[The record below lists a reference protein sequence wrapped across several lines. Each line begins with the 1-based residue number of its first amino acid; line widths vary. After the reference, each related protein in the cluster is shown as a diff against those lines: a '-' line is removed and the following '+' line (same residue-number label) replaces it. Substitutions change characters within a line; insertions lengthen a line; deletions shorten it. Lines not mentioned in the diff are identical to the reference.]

1 MIFNWF
7 DWRKDSGKEYPKI
20 HPSQKPI
27 SVLKRLIEIFTD
39 EGDVVIDPCAGS
51 GSTLRAARELG
62 RHSYGFEVSR
72 DFYTKPVSRCS
83 DRQRGRKQMSN
94 DIMVFSNA
102 NFGEIRTLTM
112 DGEPWFIGKDVA
124 EKLGYAEPRSA
135 VSKRVDKEDRGVAK
149 METPS
154 GVQEMTII
162 NESGLYSLIIG
173 SKLPSARK
181 FKRWVTSEVLPA
193 IRKHGMY
200 AVDDLIANPEL
211 AIQAFTALKEEREK
225 RKALETQA
233 AAQAKQIE
241 EMQPKVTNYDI
252 VLNCKDLVSVNT
264 IAKDYGKSAIWLNKW
279 LHDHGIQY
287 RQGKVWIL
295 YQKYAKKGYAKS
307 RTRTF
312 SDSDGGNHARVH
324 TYWTQVGRIF
334 IYDLLKEN
342 GILPLIE
349 QEGGT
354 A

>member
-1 MIFNWF
+1 MRNKMI
-7 DWRKDSGKEYPKI
+7 
-20 HPSQKPI
+20 
-27 SVLKRLIEIFTD
+27 
-39 EGDVVIDPCAGS
+39 
-51 GSTLRAARELG
+51 
-62 RHSYGFEVSR
+62 
-72 DFYTKPVSRCS
+72 
-83 DRQRGRKQMSN
+83 
-94 DIMVFSNA
+94 VFSNA
-102 NFGEIRTLTM
+102 DFGEIRTLNV
-112 DGEPWFIGKDVA
+112 DGDPWFVGKDVA
-124 EKLGYAEPRSA
+124 EVLGY
-135 VSKRVDKEDRGVAK
+135 SKARNAIAAHIDSEDKKDAPIQGDFGGTQK
-149 METPS
+149 
-154 GVQEMTII
+154 MTII

-173 SKLPSARK
+173 SKLASARK

-200 AVDDLIANPEL
+200 AVDDLIANPDL

-225 RKALETQA
+225 RMVLETQTKV
-233 AAQAKQIE
+233 QAKQIE
-241 EMQPKVTNYDI
+241 EMQPKATYYDI

-324 TYWTQVGRIF
+324 TYWTQSGRIF

>member
-1 MIFNWF
+1 M
-7 DWRKDSGKEYPKI
+7 
-20 HPSQKPI
+20 H
-27 SVLKRLIEIFTD
+27 EIMT
-39 EGDVVIDPCAGS
+39 
-51 GSTLRAARELG
+51 
-62 RHSYGFEVSR
+62 
-72 DFYTKPVSRCS
+72 
-83 DRQRGRKQMSN
+83 
-94 DIMVFSNA
+94 FSNHE
-102 NFGEIRTLTM
+102 FGQMRVLTI
-112 DGEPWFIGKDVA
+112 DDEPWFVGKDAAQMLGYSRSADAIRKHLEDYEKGVA
-124 EKLGYAEPRSA
+124 E
-135 VSKRVDKEDRGVAK
+135 
-149 METPS
+149 METP
-154 GVQEMTII
+154 GGKQKLTII
-162 NESGLYSLIIG
+162 NESGLYSLILS
-173 SKLPSARK
+173 SKLPTAKK
-181 FKRWVTSEVLPA
+181 FKQWVTFEVLPR
-193 IRKHGMY
+193 IRKYGMY
-200 AVDDLIANPEL
+200 AVDELLDNPDF
-211 AIQAFTALKEEREK
+211 AIRAFTALKEEREK
-225 RKALETQA
+225 RKALEAQA

-241 EMQPKVTNYDI
+241 EMQPKATYYDI

-324 TYWTQVGRIF
+324 TYWTQSGRIF

>member
-1 MIFNWF
+1 MNNEIMI
-7 DWRKDSGKEYPKI
+7 
-20 HPSQKPI
+20 
-27 SVLKRLIEIFTD
+27 
-39 EGDVVIDPCAGS
+39 
-51 GSTLRAARELG
+51 
-62 RHSYGFEVSR
+62 
-72 DFYTKPVSRCS
+72 
-83 DRQRGRKQMSN
+83 
-94 DIMVFSNA
+94 FSNA
-102 NFGEIRTLTM
+102 EFGEIRTLNVE
-112 DGEPWFIGKDVA
+112 GEPWFVGKDVA
-124 EKLGYAEPRSA
+124 EVLGY
-135 VSKRVDKEDRGVAK
+135 SKARNAITAHVDSEDKKDAPIQGDLGGTQK
-149 METPS
+149 
-154 GVQEMTII
+154 MTII

-200 AVDDLIANPEL
+200 AVDDLLDNPDF
-211 AIQAFTALKEEREK
+211 AIRAFTALKEEREK
-225 RKALETQA
+225 RKALEAQTE
-233 AAQAKQIE
+233 AQAKQIE
-241 EMQPKVTNYDI
+241 EMQPKATYYDI
-252 VLNCKDLVSVNT
+252 VLNCKELVSVNT

-279 LHDHGIQY
+279 LHDHKIQY

-324 TYWTQVGRIF
+324 TYWTQAGRIF

-349 QEGGT
+349 QEDGT